1 MTEHE
6 RDEAIV
12 QIAETL
18 AQIGMVVSLLIEI
31 VGGVVD
37 HIDDDELTINT
48 MASLEMMRLELQS

>member
-6 RDEAIV
+6 TEQAIV

-18 AQIGMVVSLLIEI
+18 ASIGMVVGRLIEI

-37 HIDDDELTINT
+37 HIDDDVLTINT